1 MIKRGGIMSLKSG
14 SSDSENAFSG
24 SLAESIDNA
33 FKMEWLMAKGEP
45 LPDAGADDRR
55 LLFAAL
61 AQGLLNYLKNN
72 DDDFKLL
79 GSATSVIYIRSPSL
93 TLRPKRGRSSKVT
106 AKGQFF
112 PSNGQITLIWDNPLK
127 TYDLQADGEGNFEAD
142 FTPPAKAARGRHIVE
157 ARESTGHIAFSV
169 FEKP

>member
-1 MIKRGGIMSLKSG
+1 MSLKPG

-24 SLAESIDNA
+24 SLAESIENA

-45 LPDAGADDRR
+45 LPEAGADDRR

-61 AQGLLNYLKNN
+61 AQGILNYLKNN

-79 GSATSVIYIRSPSL
+79 GAETSVIYIRSPSL
-93 TLRPKRGRSSKVT
+93 DLKPKSRRSSKVT

-112 PSNGQITLIWDNPLK
+112 SSNGQITLIWDNPLK
-127 TYDLQADGEGNFEAD
+127 IYDIQADGGGKFEAD
-142 FTPPAKAARGRHIVE
+142 FKPPAEAASGRHIVE
-157 ARESTGHIAFSV
+157 ARDKAGHIAFSV